1 MEFKVRRVSDS
12 VTSSITLNHGDVL
25 VMDGSAQSEYIH
37 CTMPGLQGLGL
48 TLLTV
53 GLRNTLR
60 PVHSQA

>member
-25 VMDGSAQSEYIH
+25 VMDGSAQSEYLH
-37 CTMPGLQGLGL
+37 CTMPGLQGPRVN
-48 TLLTV
+48 LTV